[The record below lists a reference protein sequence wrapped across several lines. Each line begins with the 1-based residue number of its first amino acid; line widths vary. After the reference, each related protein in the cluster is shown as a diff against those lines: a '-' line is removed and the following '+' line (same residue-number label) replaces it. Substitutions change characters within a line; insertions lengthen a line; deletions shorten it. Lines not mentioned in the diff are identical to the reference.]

1 MKQYCILFCFFL
13 LILSCEKATQQE
25 KVIAKKPEMSII
37 SKHKRGF
44 PLKQLSAKKVKDWKE
59 YNELNNFLERFE
71 NTSPNEALSNALEL
85 KKITKRLKD
94 SIRIT
99 DFKTDAFKARINV
112 LENETLRLADMTY
125 IPAITAKE
133 INAQIDKIFLVFGS
147 VNAKIN
153 TIFNKKRLDE
163 DFNLENFLKL
173 DSSEIKKPREEDP
186 DFDFEEERFREG

>member
-1 MKQYCILFCFFL
+1 
-13 LILSCEKATQQE
+13 
-25 KVIAKKPEMSII
+25 
-37 SKHKRGF
+37 
-44 PLKQLSAKKVKDWKE
+44 
-59 YNELNNFLERFE
+59 
-71 NTSPNEALSNALEL
+71 
-85 KKITKRLKD
+85 
-94 SIRIT
+94 
-99 DFKTDAFKARINV
+99 
-112 LENETLRLADMTY
+112 MTY

>member
-25 KVIAKKPEMSII
+25 KVIPKKPEMSII
-37 SKHKRGF
+37 SKHKRRF

-99 DFKTDAFKARINV
+99 DFKTAAFKARINV

-153 TIFNKKRLDE
+153 TIFNKKRLDK